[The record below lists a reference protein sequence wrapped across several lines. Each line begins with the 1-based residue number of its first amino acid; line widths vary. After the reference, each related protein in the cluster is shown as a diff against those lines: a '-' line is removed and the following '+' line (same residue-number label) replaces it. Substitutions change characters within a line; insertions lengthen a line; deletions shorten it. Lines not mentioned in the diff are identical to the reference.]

1 MLYITDHDRRIRLGC
16 MFNIGFEE
24 LILILL
30 VAFVIVGPKDL
41 PKVARA
47 IGRFVKMLKQMYEDF
62 KEETGLDETINEF
75 QDASRDLS
83 NTLRDAD
90 PRREL
95 REVQRDAQKVIKEAE
110 KEVKS
115 ASNRKED
122 KK

>member
-1 MLYITDHDRRIRLGC
+1 

-24 LILILL
+24 LIVILL

-47 IGRFVKMLKQMYEDF
+47 LGRFVKTIKQMYADF
-62 KEETGLDETINEF
+62 KEETGLDEAIDEF
-75 QDASRDLS
+75 QDASRDIG

-95 REVQRDAQKVIKEAE
+95 RSAQRDAQKAIKEAE

-115 ASNRKED
+115 E
-122 KK
+122 

>member
-1 MLYITDHDRRIRLGC
+1 

-47 IGRFVKMLKQMYEDF
+47 IGRFVRMLKQMFEDF
-62 KEETGLDETINEF
+62 KEETGLDETLSELE
-75 QDASRDLS
+75 DTSRDL
-83 NTLRDAD
+83 NKTMREID
-90 PRREL
+90 PRTEL
-95 REVQRDAQKVIKEAE
+95 KEAQRDAQKAWKDAE
-110 KEVKS
+110 KFTKS
-115 ASNRKED
+115 GLDNKT

>member
-83 NTLRDAD
+83 NTRC
-90 PRREL
+90 
-95 REVQRDAQKVIKEAE
+95 V
-110 KEVKS
+110 
-115 ASNRKED
+115 
-122 KK
+122 

>member
-1 MLYITDHDRRIRLGC
+1 

-47 IGRFVKMLKQMYEDF
+47 IARFVKMLRQMFEDF
-62 KEETGLDETINEF
+62 KEETGLDETLSELE
-75 QDASRDLS
+75 DTSRDLN
-83 NTLRDAD
+83 NTMRELD
-90 PRREL
+90 PRMDL
-95 REVQRDAQKVIKEAE
+95 KDAQRDAQKAWREAE
-110 KEVKS
+110 KATKS
-115 ASNRKED
+115 GLDLKN